1 MASWMKWMGA
11 AGVLA
16 VLVVPGLA
24 WWMAH
29 PGSGFP
35 PPWVGWIGV
44 ATMPALQKTWAAMT
58 VTLVVGAWYA
68 HVHFSGDRSTP
79 AGSDVYGTAHWG
91 RPETARGVAKWT
103 AGSAHNPTGLVV
115 GASPTRGRVRQAWV
129 VVQDGHAILLGAPG
143 SGKSTVCLLPT
154 LAVLAQSGAGII
166 VTDPKGEMYQTAS
179 GLLELEGYTVVRVDF
194 RHPEG
199 SATWNALSGIV
210 AALRAQDA
218 AGAARLARE
227 LASVLAEQG
236 AAGGEHSAF
245 FKQSTTALLTA
256 LILLVADQAP
266 LEASHLGTVYHTL
279 INTPKLDDVFAAL
292 PPHHPAALAYGPV
305 RLSGQETRQNQ
316 LTVAATA
323 LALWAD
329 PSVVALTG
337 RDSVAWADLAQKK
350 MAVFVVIP
358 DESSAFYG
366 AAALFVQQQ
375 LQMLSAAA
383 AREPGQRLRRPVYL
397 VLDEFGNL
405 PQLPDFDKTLNVGRG
420 KGIHVVMAL
429 QVLSQLA
436 ARYGD
441 RLADAMQN
449 ACNTWVYLGG
459 NDVGTAKVLSEKS
472 GMSTVH
478 VSSQSRA
485 QGGRQDTTS
494 LTGRALLTPDE
505 ILRWPWGES
514 LVLQMGALPLRFKLR
529 RYTDWKLAWGPSPDR
544 TLASLQTLP
553 LWTPAE
559 AVTADPAAP
568 APDPAPYRILR
579 G

>member
-1 MASWMKWMGA
+1 MAAWMKWMGA
-11 AGVLA
+11 AGLLSVL
-16 VLVVPGLA
+16 GLPEVA
-24 WWMAH
+24 WLLAH
-29 PGSGFP
+29 PGSGWP
-35 PPWVGWIGV
+35 APWVSWFAV
-44 ATMPALQKTWAAMT
+44 ATVPALQKTWFAMT
-58 VTLVVGAWYA
+58 VAVAVGAWYA
-68 HVHFSGDRSTP
+68 HVHFSGQAASAT
-79 AGSDVYGTAHWG
+79 GSDAFGTARWG
-91 RPETARGVAKWT
+91 RPEAARGVAKWA
-103 AGSAHNPTGLVV
+103 AGAASNPEGLVV
-115 GASPTRGRVRQAWV
+115 GALPAHGRVRQAWV
-129 VVQDGHAILLGAPG
+129 VVQDGHAIVLGAPG

-154 LAVLAQSGAGII
+154 LAVLARSGAGIV
-166 VTDPKGEMYQTAS
+166 VTDPKGELHQTAS
-179 GLLELEGYTVVRVDF
+179 ALLALEGYQVVRVDF
-194 RHPEG
+194 RHPDG
-199 SATWNALSGIV
+199 SATWNALTPV
-210 AALRAQDA
+210 VNALAGQDA

-227 LASVLAEQG
+227 LASVLAEGG

-266 LEASHLGTVYHTL
+266 PAAAHLGTVYHTL

-292 PPHHPAALAYGPV
+292 PPEHPAAMAYGPV

-329 PSVVALTG
+329 PSIVALTG
-337 RDSVAWADLAQKK
+337 RDSVDWSRLATDK
-350 MAVFVVIP
+350 MAIFVVIP

-375 LQMLSAAA
+375 LQTLSAVA

-441 RLADAMQN
+441 RMADAMQN

-472 GMSTVH
+472 GMTTVH

-514 LVLQMGALPLRFKLR
+514 LVLQMGALPLRFRLR
-529 RYTDWKLAWGPSPDR
+529 RYTDWPGAWGSVPEQASAP
-544 TLASLQTLP
+544 LATLP
-553 LWTPAE
+553 LWTPG
-559 AVTADPAAP
+559 AAAAQP
-568 APDPAPYRILR
+568 APPPPGPAPYRILR